1 MSGRPPSLC
10 RTFAVDERMRV
21 PSPAASMSMS
31 SGGLPGCEG
40 CCGCLSI
47 VASARGGHDG
57 ARARLFVTREDDAGE
72 FLRTVPNLVALVE
85 QVRAHDLGLVA
96 ELLFEQVVGQT
107 DLARALR
114 GVSLRLLGA
123 DGPVVDDDE
132 VELDFGRVAA
142 DDCEVAARSVAVGLA
157 RLRHQV
163 ADENLDRRGLSDAAG
178 HARDEQIRKD
188 ARVER

>member
-47 VASARGGHDG
+47 VASARGGHNG

-72 FLRTVPNLVALVE
+72 FLRTVPNLLALVE
-85 QVRAHDLGLVA
+85 QVGAHYLYLVA
-96 ELLFEQVVGQT
+96 ELLFEQVVGQP

-114 GVSLRLLGA
+114 RVSLRLFGA
-123 DGPVVDDDE
+123 DGPFVDDDE

-142 DDCEVAARSVAVGLA
+142 DDFQMLA
-157 RLRHQV
+157 RRIAVRLARPRHQV
-163 ADENLDRRGLSDAAG
+163 ADENLDRR
-178 HARDEQIRKD
+178 
-188 ARVER
+188 